1 MKQQSISFSAVNILL
16 SILGNCLILVALR
29 KESSLHPPSKLLYR
43 CLATTDLL
51 VGLVNHPFYTTYV
64 VGVEIQRD
72 CNFKAHIYYFSYRL
86 GCMSSGWFIIS
97 RIGLSYSFMA
107 TLSCLAISITS
118 YAKIFRALSH
128 HQAQIQDHAQQQ
140 PSQPNTLNIARYRK
154 ALYSALWVQLALVV
168 CYVPLLTVEFV
179 ISLSKERFPNFII
192 IRGMAIVLV
201 FFNSTLNPFLY
212 CWKIREGRRAV
223 KQTIKQATSYT

>member
-1 MKQQSISFSAVNILL
+1 MGGLL
-16 SILGNCLILVALR
+16 FHL
-29 KESSLHPPSKLLYR
+29 KY
-43 CLATTDLL
+43 
-51 VGLVNHPFYTTYV
+51 
-64 VGVEIQRD
+64 
-72 CNFKAHIYYFSYRL
+72 
-86 GCMSSGWFIIS
+86 
-97 RIGLSYSFMA
+97 RIGLSYSFIA

-118 YAKIFRALSH
+118 YAMIFARAQS
-128 HQAQIQDHAQQQ
+128 
-140 PSQPNTLNIARYRK
+140 SSGSNTRTFSTTTNIARYRK

-179 ISLSKERFPNFII
+179 ISFSKERFPNFII

>member
-1 MKQQSISFSAVNILL
+1 MGGLL
-16 SILGNCLILVALR
+16 FHL
-29 KESSLHPPSKLLYR
+29 KYR
-43 CLATTDLL
+43 
-51 VGLVNHPFYTTYV
+51 VGL
-64 VGVEIQRD
+64 
-72 CNFKAHIYYFSYRL
+72 L
-86 GCMSSGWFIIS
+86 
-97 RIGLSYSFMA
+97 YSFMA

-118 YAKIFRALSH
+118 FAKIFRFLCH

-179 ISLSKERFPNFII
+179 ISFSKERFPNFII

-201 FFNSTLNPFLY
+201 FFNSTLNLFLY
-212 CWKIREGRRAV
+212 CWKIREVRRAV
-223 KQTIKQATSYT
+223 KQTIKQATCYT